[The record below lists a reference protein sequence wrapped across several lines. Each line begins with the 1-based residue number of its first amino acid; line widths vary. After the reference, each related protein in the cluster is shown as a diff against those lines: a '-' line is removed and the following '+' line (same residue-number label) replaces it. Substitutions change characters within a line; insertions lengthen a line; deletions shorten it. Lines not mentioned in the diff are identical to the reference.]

1 MEKEQAYKYLGKV
14 YSTTKNDSYR
24 DALAVALAAL
34 KNDHSAEAD
43 KMVPLTLEQL
53 REMGGQPYW
62 HVGLQADSLEPHWK
76 ILDPFVARCPEDYGY
91 GKRWIAYAY
100 PTARIDREAW
110 GCELCKDAKFVSGI
124 AYSEKQVDK
133 DRACAVSFSD
143 EGADCDFYYCPNCGK
158 PLTPEAWA
166 ELEKRLGGLE
176 NG

>member
-1 MEKEQAYKYLGKV
+1 MTNEPIGN
-14 YSTTKNDSYR
+14 TG
-24 DALAVALAAL
+24 
-34 KNDHSAEAD
+34 
-43 KMVPLTLEQL
+43 KMVPLTIEQL
-53 REMGGQPYW
+53 RKMEKPTPVWLESETIEGWDGYWCLCNGG
-62 HVGLQADSLEPHWK
+62 V
-76 ILDPFVARCPEDYGY
+76 ILTPGRVIMYASKMDGAKFYACP
-91 GKRWIAYAY
+91 
-100 PTARIDREAW
+100 PTHIDREAW